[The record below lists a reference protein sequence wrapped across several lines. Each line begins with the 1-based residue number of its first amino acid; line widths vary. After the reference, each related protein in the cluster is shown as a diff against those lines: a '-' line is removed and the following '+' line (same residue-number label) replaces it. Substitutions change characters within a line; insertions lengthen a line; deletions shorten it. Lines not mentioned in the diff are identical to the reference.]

1 MVKMVPDPLG
11 RFPRRPYYENAE
23 LDWECEVVLGRFLR
37 RRRGE
42 VHLPVDTD
50 DLRSLIEEYA
60 DALDNYADLSA
71 YGDSVEG
78 MTRFFADQAPAV
90 FISERLANDPRR
102 VNRLRTTLTHEFGH
116 VYFHRQ
122 LYDAKFAQTSLFDPR
137 EPEDVVCKRDTILCA
152 SQYDWMEWQAGYVSG
167 AILMPVSAV
176 RRIVGDYRSEQGRHG
191 EIAVASDAGRALI
204 GLLIDAFAVSEEAA
218 RVRLI
223 KLGLLTTGIPTAS
236 LFG

>member
-1 MVKMVPDPLG
+1 MVPDLSG

-23 LDWECEVVLGRFLR
+23 LDRECEAVLSGFLR

-42 VHLPVDTD
+42 LRFPVDTD

-71 YGDSVEG
+71 YGDTVEG
-78 MTRFFADQAPAV
+78 MTRFFPDQAPEV
-90 FISERLANDPRR
+90 FVSERLANDPRR

-116 VYFHRQ
+116 VYFHRH
-122 LYDAKFAQTSLFDPR
+122 LYDSKFAERSLFDRR
-137 EPEDVVCKRDTILCA
+137 EPADVVCKRDTILRA

-167 AILMPVSAV
+167 AILMPVSAL

-204 GLLIDAFAVSEEAA
+204 GLLIEAFAVSEEAA

-223 KLGLLTTGIPTAS
+223 KLELLTTGTPQPS
-236 LFG
+236 VFG

>member
-1 MVKMVPDPLG
+1 MVKMVPDSLG

-23 LDWECEVVLGRFLR
+23 LDRECEAVLGRFLR

-42 VHLPVDTD
+42 VRFPVDTD

-122 LYDAKFAQTSLFDPR
+122 LYDAKFAQTSLFDRR
-137 EPEDVVCKRDTILCA
+137 EPENVVCKRDTILGA
-152 SQYDWMEWQAGYVSG
+152 SQYDWAEWQAGYVSG

-176 RRIVGDYRSEQGRHG
+176 HRIVGDYRSEKGQHG
-191 EIAVASDAGRALI
+191 DIVIPSDAARALI

-223 KLGLLTTGIPTAS
+223 KLGLLTTGTRTAL

>member
-1 MVKMVPDPLG
+1 MVKMVPDLSG
-11 RFPRRPYYENAE
+11 RFARRPYYENAE
-23 LDWECEVVLGRFLR
+23 LDRECEAVLGRFLR

-42 VHLPVDTD
+42 VRFPVDTD
-50 DLRSLIEEYA
+50 DLRSLIEGYA

-71 YGDSVEG
+71 YGDTVEG
-78 MTRFFADQAPAV
+78 MTRFFPDQAPEV

-122 LYDAKFAQTSLFDPR
+122 LYDAKFAQMNLFAR
-137 EPEDVVCKRDTILCA
+137 EPADVVCKRDTILRA
-152 SQYDWMEWQAGYVSG
+152 SQYDWAEWQAGYVSG

-191 EIAVASDAGRALI
+191 EIAVSSDAGRALI

-218 RVRLI
+218 RMRLI
-223 KLGLLTTGIPTAS
+223 KLRLLTTGTPTAP